1 MQSLYQEGYTKT
13 QIVEMLHTTYK
24 RVRKYLNGN
33 AENMCK
39 HGGKNKHNRS
49 RLDEYQD
56 IIAQMLIEKKQYK
69 EILYYLQEQ
78 GYHGK
83 YSALCDYCHKFSEST
98 GLSKETLKKKKRFIS
113 KQEIIRH
120 IWSGKS
126 IDEKD
131 KEIIFGNYPE
141 LQDIEECVREFR
153 TIYENKSTDLLYSFI
168 SKYIKSNINC
178 LKSFANGLKL
188 DLGAVE
194 SSVTSPYS
202 NGILE
207 GNNNRLKVIKR
218 VMYGKAKL
226 PLLRA
231 KVLPSAIF
239 YTSLYPNMRKNRIL
253 HRLSGG

>member
-1 MQSLYQEGYTKT
+1 MF
-13 QIVEMLHTTYK
+13 HTTYK

-33 AENMCK
+33 PENMCK
-39 HGGKNKHNRS
+39 HGGKSKHSRS
-49 RLDEYQD
+49 GLDEYQD
-56 IIAQMLIEKKQYK
+56 LIVQMLIEKKQYK
-69 EILYYLQEQ
+69 EILYSLQKQ
-78 GYHGK
+78 GYQGK
-83 YSALCDYCHKFSEST
+83 YTALCDYCHRFSENV
-98 GLSKETLKKKKRFIS
+98 GLRRQNRKKKKRFVS
-113 KQEIIRH
+113 KQEIIKH

-126 IDEKD
+126 IDDRD
-131 KEIIFGNYPE
+131 KKIIFESYSE
-141 LQDIEECVREFR
+141 LQAIEECVKEFR
-153 TIYENKSTDLLYSFI
+153 AIYENKSTDLLEIFI
-168 SKYIKSNINC
+168 NKYIKSNISC

-194 SSVTSPYS
+194 NSVTSPYS

-239 YTSLYPNMRKNRIL
+239 YTS
-253 HRLSGG
+253 